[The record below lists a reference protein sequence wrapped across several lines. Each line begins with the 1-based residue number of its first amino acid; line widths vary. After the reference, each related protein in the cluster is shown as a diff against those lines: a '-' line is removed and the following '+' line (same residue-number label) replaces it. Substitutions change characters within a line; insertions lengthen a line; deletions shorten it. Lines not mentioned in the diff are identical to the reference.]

1 MLCVA
6 MVARAE
12 EQSLI
17 VVEQSS
23 FKPLQSDAL
32 TGVAIDQIGVDSSRR
47 PCARIKVK
55 INRMTKADIDDLEVR
70 IVTNNQLTK
79 CKTAEYDN
87 GLIVEMTAKPNSRF
101 YLHHPRLGDS
111 NEVTVNLEANKEYRI
126 DAYLN
131 QLLSI
136 TVISD
141 VVGADVYI
149 DGIFKGQT
157 GANKMLVVHEIVP
170 ELHRL
175 RLDYSGREAE
185 MSIDVNSQNLVF
197 VQNMLPQS
205 KTAEV
210 TAPKPKLSSNKI
222 TTAPYKV
229 GDYFNNGVKEGVV
242 FQVSEDGRHGKIVS
256 MTDGG
261 KMAWTVD
268 RSELGR
274 LIGASSEDDGE
285 KNMAV
290 VMQIVDWQNKYPAF
304 KWCAEIG
311 EGWYLPSKRELQ
323 TIYKHRKV
331 INLTLSTDLVKSWH
345 WSSTE
350 RDKSRPWYVNISIGD
365 TSGGSKSDEYYIRAV
380 SRF

>member
-1 MLCVA
+1 
-6 MVARAE
+6 MV
-12 EQSLI
+12 
-17 VVEQSS
+17 
-23 FKPLQSDAL
+23 
-32 TGVAIDQIGVDSSRR
+32 
-47 PCARIKVK
+47 
-55 INRMTKADIDDLEVR
+55 
-70 IVTNNQLTK
+70 
-79 CKTAEYDN
+79 
-87 GLIVEMTAKPNSRF
+87 
-101 YLHHPRLGDS
+101 
-111 NEVTVNLEANKEYRI
+111 
-126 DAYLN
+126 
-131 QLLSI
+131 
-136 TVISD
+136 
-141 VVGADVYI
+141 
-149 DGIFKGQT
+149 
-157 GANKMLVVHEIVP
+157 
-170 ELHRL
+170 
-175 RLDYSGREAE
+175 
-185 MSIDVNSQNLVF
+185 
-197 VQNMLPQS
+197 
-205 KTAEV
+205 
-210 TAPKPKLSSNKI
+210 APKPKLSSNKI